1 MKSRGSQD
9 PYVQEAILSVT
20 DINHQIIQLQTR
32 INELFRFPST
42 APYLTLPLDQ
52 REESLIKNCIK
63 RQGSFFLLLDYEPT
77 HHGGRLILQH
87 TSQLDHPILSS

>member
-9 PYVQEAILSVT
+9 PHVQEAILSVT

-42 APYLTLPLDQ
+42 APYLMLPLDQ

-77 HHGGRLILQH
+77 
-87 TSQLDHPILSS
+87 TEED